1 MLFASGLVI
10 GKGEKPTISISYIGE
25 TAVVIGHSYQVGYFV
40 ASKIPKESRGAQAL
54 SRSATSL
61 RGLHPEHEH
70 SSRPPNP
77 GAASRFRLSR

>member
-25 TAVVIGHSYQVGYFV
+25 TAVVIGHSYRVGYFV

-54 SRSATSL
+54 SRSVMSL
-61 RGLHPEHEH
+61 RGDYTLSTNTAHV
-70 SSRPPNP
+70 RR
-77 GAASRFRLSR
+77 SRFRLSR